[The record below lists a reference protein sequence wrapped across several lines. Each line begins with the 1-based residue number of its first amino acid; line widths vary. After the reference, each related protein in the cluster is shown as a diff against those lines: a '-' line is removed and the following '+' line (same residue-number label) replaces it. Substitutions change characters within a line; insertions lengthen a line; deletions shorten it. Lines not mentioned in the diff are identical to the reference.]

1 MRRAGSDDGLLAELA
16 RLDDTLRRLE
26 HEVARARAEAPPPVE
41 AEPSPD
47 PAPPLPAAA
56 PEQLFD
62 RRVEVDAGP
71 FADFDDVSSFE
82 RTLAGLPQVADVYVR
97 RFFDDRAIVEL
108 AATDE
113 LPLLARLRDVLPGG
127 FTVDYAERAALKI
140 TLDSPLARTG

>member
-16 RLDDTLRRLE
+16 RLDRTLRRLE
-26 HEVARARAEAPPPVE
+26 HEVARARAESPPP
-41 AEPSPD
+41 A
-47 PAPPLPAAA
+47 PAAA
-56 PEQLFD
+56 LSEQVFD

-71 FADFDDVSSFE
+71 FADFDELSAFE

-108 AATDE
+108 AATEE
-113 LPLLARLRDVLPGG
+113 LPLLTRLVDVLPGG

-140 TLDSPLARTG
+140 TLDSPLARTA